1 MTLFAAYLA
10 GALTVLIVWNVFYIV
25 KRFVVGYRETKKP
38 VRRVA

>member
-10 GALTVLIVWNVFYIV
+10 GALTVLIVWNIIYIV
-25 KRFVVGYRETKKP
+25 KRLITGYRESRKP

>member
-10 GALTVLIVWNVFYIV
+10 GALTVLIVWNMVYIV
-25 KRFVVGYRETKKP
+25 KRFIVGYRETRKP

>member
-10 GALTVLIVWNVFYIV
+10 GALTVLVIWNTIYIV
-25 KRFVVGYRETKKP
+25 KRLITGYRETKKP